1 MDQRRL
7 LVLPGFDTLRLLG
20 AVSVLL
26 SDADLIAHNSE
37 GSEPLQLLLGV
48 EKNIAGLYG
57 VFLCQQGAAHL
68 PPNEWVPSAVTTT
81 STCRNIHHSETD
93 LSRHA
98 SDQH

>member
-7 LVLPGFDTLRLLG
+7 LVLPGFDKLRILG

-26 SDADLIAHNSE
+26 THAYLITQNSE
-37 GSEPLQLLLGV
+37 GSEPLQLHLGG

-57 VFLCQQGAAHL
+57 VFLCQQGAAYL

-93 LSRHA
+93 LSRNA
-98 SDQH
+98 SGQH